1 MEIDIR
7 DPEYTAKLAVLQ
19 TLSRVID
26 PELGV
31 NIIDMG
37 LVYAIRVNSPAK
49 EIMVEMTLTSAACPM
64 GSMLTG
70 HTRVAAG
77 EALPGFDTTVTL
89 VWEPKWNADRI
100 SEAGKQLLGW

>member
-1 MEIDIR
+1 M
-7 DPEYTAKLAVLQ
+7 LQ
-19 TLSRVID
+19 ALSRVID

-37 LVYAIRVNSPAK
+37 LVCGIHVNSAAK
-49 EIMVEMTLTSAACPM
+49 EITIEMTLTSPACPM

-70 HTRVAAG
+70 HTRVAAN
-77 EALPGFDTTVTL
+77 EALPGFETTVTL

-100 SEAGKQLLGW
+100 SETGKQLLGW